1 MPWLIRVAIGARSLL
16 FGRAIDS
23 RSVWLLRADTA
34 QSPGILPPIRASRAR
49 EAARHDWWL
58 ELVAELL
65 AEGARFP
72 EPRGRWQLHADGNG
86 GRNGPFLPQPRSRRA
101 ARAGLRARP
110 HAGAAVAFRRAVAR
124 PRELHRPSTPRDL
137 GRGRGAGESVAK
149 ARPGRE
155 RSRRSCDPPRARA
168 RRPRRPRRARPL
180 ARRAPR
186 RGGTAA
192 GGPLGGR
199 GPTSIHLR
207 FGFALAEKRAPSATK
222 GCWPIETDRA
232 AAPWTGSTV
241 IWWTSFDRIG
251 GVNPRSHA
259 LDLPGALA
267 PRRASPSGG
276 ARARRASD
284 ARARRQVVRSVAQR
298 PSTATRSGRGGRSR
312 TRAARLRRPARAR
325 RSRSRRTER
334 RTPRQNRGVRREW
347 RCRESNPSP
356 KAVRDLPSTCVVR
369 ILMSLRRT
377 PTDRLPSSPSIL
389 FSHPHT
395 GSRA

>member
-16 FGRAIDS
+16 FGRAIDW

-34 QSPGILPPIRASRAR
+34 ESPGILPPIRASRAR

-72 EPRGRWQLHADGNG
+72 EPRGRWQLTPMATADGTARSYRSLDPDELPAPAYALDHTLERPSLFEEPWHVRG
-86 GRNGPFLPQPRSRRA
+86 SCIVLPLRETSDADAGRVKAWRKHARDGTLPPILILHVPALDVHVVLDGHDRLRA
-101 ARAGLRARP
+101 ALLEGVAPLLVALWRPRADLDPPALWLRARREES
-110 HAGAAVAFRRAVAR
+110 AIRYERVLADRDR
-124 PRELHRPSTPRDL
+124 PRSGTVDGLNRDL
-137 GRGRGAGESVAK
+137 VDVFRPHWWRG
-149 ARPGRE
+149 
-155 RSRRSCDPPRARA
+155 D
-168 RRPRRPRRARPL
+168 
-180 ARRAPR
+180 
-186 RGGTAA
+186 
-192 GGPLGGR
+192 
-199 GPTSIHLR
+199 
-207 FGFALAEKRAPSATK
+207 
-222 GCWPIETDRA
+222 
-232 AAPWTGSTV
+232 
-241 IWWTSFDRIG
+241 
-251 GVNPRSHA
+251 PRSHA

-298 PSTATRSGRGGRSR
+298 SSTATRSRRGGRSR
-312 TRAARLRRPARAR
+312 TRAARSRRPARAR